1 MIIRTRDVEVLKN
14 SIYKYMKRFKKLH
27 CPKKMLFSA
36 NINAKTVKILRN
48 KEISRTF
55 EKILKSKIL
64 KLCKHFSYNKQTYI
78 YRCCHQWCLRKMSMH
93 MFINID
99 VLMLV
104 DLI

>member
-1 MIIRTRDVEVLKN
+1 
-14 SIYKYMKRFKKLH
+14 MKRFKKLH

-36 NINAKTVKILRN
+36 NINAKTVKNLRN

-78 YRCCHQWCLRKMSMH
+78 YIGVVINGVLERCQCICLL
-93 MFINID
+93 I
-99 VLMLV
+99 LMY
-104 DLI
+104 